1 LTNLWAA
8 WTRQLEQELVL
19 GRLAGIS
26 DMEQGLQQVCL
37 YRIVPVVAPRHVAEA
52 ACVGA
57 GARQFAPLV
66 GQVDNRLA
74 SALLVAVPA
83 PHGLD
88 VLRPEH
94 DAAFLGQLNLVRS
107 ESAFTSYWACEG
119 EGTSDTSAGFKIGD
133 VVELKSC

>member
-1 LTNLWAA
+1 
-8 WTRQLEQELVL
+8 
-19 GRLAGIS
+19 
-26 DMEQGLQQVCL
+26 MEQGVQQVCL
-37 YRIVPVVAPRHVAEA
+37 YRIVPVVAPRHVAEG

-66 GQVDNRLA
+66 GQVDNRLT

-83 PHGLD
+83 PHSLD

-94 DAAFLGQLNLVRS
+94 DSAFLGQPNLAHS
-107 ESAFTSYWACEG
+107 EPALTSYSVCEG